1 MEGQILYEI
10 STKGNT
16 LMYKENLQI
25 TDKGINYTTGGA
37 VSLIAKENLFI
48 TYSQIS
54 AVEIIKLIIG
64 IQHDLII
71 TSTSGKK
78 IRIRNLYKDDAE
90 KAKSVIYESQQ
101 KLLNTNNVV
110 VNQNNQ
116 SNIVDVADQIAK
128 LSALKDNGILTQDE
142 FDSQKK
148 KLLGL

>member
-1 MEGQILYEI
+1 MDGQILYEI

-48 TYSQIS
+48 PYSQIA
-54 AVEIIKLIIG
+54 AVEIIKLIMG

-90 KAKSVIYESQQ
+90 KAKSVIYESQ
-101 KLLNTNNVV
+101 KKSLTSSNN
-110 VNQNNQ
+110 NQNNQ
-116 SNIVDVADQIAK
+116 GSLDVADQIAK
-128 LSALKDNGILTQDE
+128 LSSLKDQGILTQDE
-142 FDSQKK
+142 FDTQKK

>member
-1 MEGQILYEI
+1 MDGQILYEI

-48 TYSQIS
+48 PYSQIA
-54 AVEIIKLIIG
+54 AVEIIKLIMG

-78 IRIRNLYKDDAE
+78 IRLRNLYKDDAE
-90 KAKSVIYESQQ
+90 KAKSVIYESQ
-101 KLLNTNNVV
+101 KKSLTSSNN
-110 VNQNNQ
+110 NQNNQ
-116 SNIVDVADQIAK
+116 GSLDVADQIAK
-128 LSALKDNGILTQDE
+128 LSSLKDQGILTQDE
-142 FDSQKK
+142 FDTQKK